1 MLSWKGPIGWVLV
14 LLVLLTVTGTVDP
27 CRADENHDN
36 DTPPPPRVQESQQQQ
51 QQQYHQQQRHNVPD
65 RATMAPFDTD
75 IRDDCRSLLEH
86 CQSAMFP
93 HIYLQC
99 PALCTKYLTQEGS
112 KGVVAPHTEEALWEG
127 TFRTLSGQRIHAERF
142 EGSVMVIAPL
152 PLLPGMAKYYYEMM
166 EALHEKFF
174 PKVECIIIPID
185 VGEGIHLSPRPSS
198 QVVIFEEES
207 SLLSHPWVQH
217 LHSVIPRSGAASR
230 KDPTVPP
237 PATTTTKTGGSDEER
252 QQESTGRMDHKAV
265 LLQQVELPT
274 DRLTVYLVSADGYF
288 VERMTVPTMAVLQ
301 RQIAMYLRTM
311 DYHADL

>member
-14 LLVLLTVTGTVDP
+14 LLTVSGYVDP
-27 CRADENHDN
+27 CRADEDHDN

-51 QQQYHQQQRHNVPD
+51 QQYHQQQRQSVPD

-75 IRDDCRSLLEH
+75 IRDDCRRLLEH

-112 KGVVAPHTEEALWEG
+112 KGVVAPHTEETLWEG

-142 EGSVMVIAPL
+142 EGSVMVIALL

-166 EALHEKFF
+166 EVLHEKFF

-217 LHSVIPRSGAASR
+217 LHAVIPRSGAASR

-237 PATTTTKTGGSDEER
+237 PATTTTTTTTTMGG
-252 QQESTGRMDHKAV
+252 AV
-265 LLQQVELPT
+265 QLQQVELPT